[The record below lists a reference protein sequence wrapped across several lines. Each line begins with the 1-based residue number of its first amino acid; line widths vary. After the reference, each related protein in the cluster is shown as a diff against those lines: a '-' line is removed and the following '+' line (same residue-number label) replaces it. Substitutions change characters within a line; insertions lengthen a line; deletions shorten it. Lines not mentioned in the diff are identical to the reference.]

1 MDLKGLT
8 EVMRQFQFDY
18 IFIDAFFLVIWL
30 IIIIKH
36 KKFSALYA
44 GIILAILVY
53 IIDAVIWWNVPAG
66 SSLPGKNIR
75 EYWIG
80 GNAVLHGW
88 NSLTILKFAAD
99 FMMTISY
106 ALFAFT
112 WLWIMFES
120 WFSKNFRE
128 IFLYS
133 SLLLGSWL
141 FTPFISFLLP
151 LNDTPVI
158 SLRHMESQF
167 ITQIVVVLIGY
178 IAMILLYC
186 TKWFHS
192 FDPKVVL
199 FIFGVGCFQAFAM
212 EFPLWLSNIR
222 PSGVDLLIYEI
233 IILTNQGAPYL
244 FIIWDKI
251 LPALKLRKNQWM
263 EYMLNWKIVKS
274 LAIQI
279 EKIVNWEKFDEISHK
294 FEEISPLNN
303 IKEVYSRFR
312 ETVNVEQV
320 KALIIKMDYEVSNRI
335 HWDKISKMSSSIV
348 NKLKVDR
355 LIEFSNRVG
364 EKIKIK
370 ISALK
375 MAYVFLFQLSRMK
388 PSQIK
393 EAFKNDE
400 IFAQGI
406 ISLQTSLF

>member
-8 EVMRQFQFDY
+8 EVMRRFQFDY
-18 IFIDAFFLVIWL
+18 IYVDAFFLLIWL
-30 IIIIKH
+30 IIILKH
-36 KKFSALYA
+36 KKFNALYA
-44 GIILAILVY
+44 GFILAIVVY
-53 IIDAVIWWNVPAG
+53 IIDAVAWWNIPAG
-66 SSLPGKNIR
+66 STLPGKNIR

-88 NSLTILKFAAD
+88 NSLTLLKFAAD

-141 FTPFISFLLP
+141 LIPFISYLLP
-151 LNDTPVI
+151 LNDTPVV
-158 SLRHMESQF
+158 SLRHMGSQF
-167 ITQIVVVLIGY
+167 IIQIIVVLIGY
-178 IAMILLYC
+178 LAMILLYC

-222 PSGVDLLIYEI
+222 PSGVDLLIYEV
-233 IILTNQGAPYL
+233 IILTNQGVPYL

-251 LPALKLRKNQWM
+251 LPTLKLRKDQWK
-263 EYMLNWKIVKS
+263 EYVLNWKIIKS

-279 EKIVNWEKFDEISHK
+279 EKIVNWDK

-303 IKEVYSRFR
+303 IKGAYSKFR
-312 ETVNVEQV
+312 EVINFEQV
-320 KALIIKMDYEVSNRI
+320 KTLITKIDNEINNRI
-335 HWDKISKMSSSIV
+335 HWDKISKLSLSIV
-348 NKLKVDR
+348 DKLKVDR
-355 LIEFSNRVG
+355 LIEFSTRFEV
-364 EKIKIK
+364 KIKIK

-406 ISLQTSLF
+406 VVLQASIS

>member
-18 IFIDAFFLVIWL
+18 IYIDAFFLVIWL
-30 IIIIKH
+30 IIILKN
-36 KKFSALYA
+36 KKLSALYA
-44 GIILAILVY
+44 GLILAILVY

-141 FTPFISFLLP
+141 LTPFISFLLP

-320 KALIIKMDYEVSNRI
+320 KALIIKMDYEINNRI
-335 HWDKISKMSSSIV
+335 HWDKISKLSSSIV